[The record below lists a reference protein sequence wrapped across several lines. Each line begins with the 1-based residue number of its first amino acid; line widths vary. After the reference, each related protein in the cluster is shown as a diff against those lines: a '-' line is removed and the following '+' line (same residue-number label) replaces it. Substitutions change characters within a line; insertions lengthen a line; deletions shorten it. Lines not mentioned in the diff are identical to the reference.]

1 MLWHVFLGAIRLPP
15 TFEALSLTC
24 ANVLK
29 LKKGVH
35 PCEYCY
41 QPHNERLL
49 YVMQYIP
56 FRQTT
61 TQNYYI
67 CWKLETVKY

>member
-29 LKKGVH
+29 LKRGVH

-41 QPHNERLL
+41 QPHNETFVCYAIYTFQTNDHTKLL
-49 YVMQYIP
+49 YLLK
-56 FRQTT
+56 T
-61 TQNYYI
+61 
-67 CWKLETVKY
+67 